1 MQKQTLF
8 FTKDQLREIIEKYPT
23 PFHIYDEAGIRKT
36 VKELNKAFS
45 WAPGF
50 KEYFSV
56 KALPNPYIL
65 KILKEEGCGLECGS
79 LPELFLSESVGVVGE
94 DIMFN
99 SNYAPIKEY
108 KKADEL
114 GAIIN
119 FDDIAHIPFFEE
131 HLGIPKI
138 ACFRYNPGSLRKGN
152 FIIGNP
158 EEAKY
163 GLTKKQLFK
172 AYQIMR
178 DKGVKRFGL
187 HTMLASNESDPDYF
201 IETAKML
208 FDIVVEISKELG
220 IKFEF
225 INMGGGIGIPDK
237 PNDKPVDIYRISEG
251 VKKAYDEKI
260 FAKGLHPLKI
270 FMENGRMV
278 TGPHGFLI
286 TKVVHEKNT
295 YKNYIGVD
303 ACMANLMRP
312 SMYGAYHHIT
322 VLGKEDNSHDHKY
335 DVVGSLCE
343 NNDKF
348 AIDRFLPKIKIGDI
362 LAIHNSGAH
371 GHSMGF
377 NYNGKLKSAELLLKE
392 DGTVEIIRRAE
403 KIKDYFSTLDF
414 SGLK

>member
-8 FTKDQLREIIEKYPT
+8 FTKDQLREIIKRYPT
-23 PFHIYDEAGIRKT
+23 PFHIYNGAGIRKT

-79 LPELFLSESVGVVGE
+79 LPELFLSESVGIVGE

-99 SNYAPIKEY
+99 SNYASIKEY
-108 KKADEL
+108 EKAEEL

-119 FDDIAHIPFFEE
+119 LDDITHIPFFEE
-131 HLGIPKI
+131 LGIPKI

-187 HTMLASNESDPDYF
+187 HTMLASNESNPDYF

-220 IKFEF
+220 IRFEF

-237 PNDKPVDIYRISEG
+237 PNDKPVDINRISEG
-251 VKKAYDEKI
+251 IKEAYDEKI
-260 FAKGLHPLKI
+260 REKGLHPLKI

-286 TKVVHEKNT
+286 TKVINEKNI
-295 YKNYIGVD
+295 YKTYIGVD

-312 SMYGAYHHIT
+312 GMYGAYHHIT
-322 VLGKEDNSHDHKY
+322 VIGKEDNSHNHKY

-348 AIDRFLPKIKIGDI
+348 AIDRFLPKIEIGDI

-392 DGTVEIIRRAE
+392 DGTVEMIRRAE
-403 KIKDYFSTLDF
+403 EIKDYFSTLNF

>member
-1 MQKQTLF
+1 
-8 FTKDQLREIIEKYPT
+8 
-23 PFHIYDEAGIRKT
+23 
-36 VKELNKAFS
+36 
-45 WAPGF
+45 
-50 KEYFSV
+50 
-56 KALPNPYIL
+56 
-65 KILKEEGCGLECGS
+65 LKEEGCGLECGS

-99 SNYAPIKEY
+99 SNYTQIKEY
-108 KKADEL
+108 KKAEEL

-119 FDDIAHIPFFEE
+119 FDDITHIPFFEE

-152 FIIGNP
+152 FIIGSP

-178 DKGVKRFGL
+178 DKGVERFGL

-220 IKFEF
+220 IRFEF
-225 INMGGGIGIPDK
+225 INMGGGIGIPHK
-237 PNDKPVDIYRISEG
+237 PNDKSVDINRISEG

-312 SMYGAYHHIT
+312 GMYGAYHHIT
-322 VLGKEDNSHDHKY
+322 VLGKEDNSHNHRY

-348 AIDRFLPKIKIGDI
+348 AIDRFLPKIEIGDI

-392 DGTVEIIRRAE
+392 DGTVKIIRRAE
-403 KIKDYFSTLDF
+403 RIKDYFSTLDF